1 MKPFDKK
8 AELRREQRP
17 RWWLFGIIVILI
29 LAISVVTVVNVGHL
43 EKTIDKR
50 TNAYMKDVSLEVAK
64 NIDYRLA
71 KVTENLT
78 MLEDSL
84 ARMDT
89 LAERHEFLERK
100 APMLGFTYLVEMDAR
115 GNVCHADGLETNL
128 SHLSAF
134 QQSMKGEP
142 SVAFLEGQTVL
153 YTIPMWQDGAVTGV
167 LAGARDRKNMQAFI
181 DSGSFGG
188 QGVSC
193 IIDQE
198 GQVLISPT
206 DLRFFLALDDVFQ
219 DNRDAALVRDIEQM
233 KRNMRSGVDG
243 DLAFTTVDGQ
253 QVLMSYN
260 VLSAYDWILLTLIPA
275 DIISREINQNLLAT
289 LLITGATLLTFS
301 VIILLMLY
309 FYKSYRRHLDKT
321 VFEDP
326 ITGKMNNLRF
336 LQVCEEAIREA
347 PPSTYCMVSLNI
359 KDFKLINEN
368 YGRDEG
374 DNALRYIYRT
384 LEKQLRDGEII
395 ARGEADNFYLCLKES
410 RPEAAQE
417 RLDAMIQ
424 AVNAY
429 NSGTQP
435 LYRFRI
441 LQGIYLVD
449 DPSLEIRAIQ
459 DRANIARSNVTPE
472 NDQGFV
478 FYNDALILRL
488 KQEREL
494 FDLLDSSLENGDFR
508 VYLQPK
514 ILLDSGKIGGAEA
527 LIRWRHPQRGL
538 ISPAEFVPLFE
549 RNGAICRLNRFV
561 FEEVC
566 AFQEK
571 RQRQGLTLFPIS
583 VNLSR
588 QNFRDHDFLHEFDEV
603 RKRHHLSRNV
613 MELELTESIVFDGGE
628 IQYVKSVITQMHKM
642 GFLCSLDDFG
652 FGYSSL
658 GLLSELDVDTVKL
671 DRIFFNGDARS
682 EAVVESM
689 VNLCRNLHIRTVAE
703 GIESPDQLEFLRR
716 IRCDM
721 VQGYVYAKPMPEPEF
736 SQWVKERE

>member
-1 MKPFDKK
+1 
-8 AELRREQRP
+8 
-17 RWWLFGIIVILI
+17 
-29 LAISVVTVVNVGHL
+29 
-43 EKTIDKR
+43 
-50 TNAYMKDVSLEVAK
+50 
-64 NIDYRLA
+64 
-71 KVTENLT
+71 
-78 MLEDSL
+78 
-84 ARMDT
+84 
-89 LAERHEFLERK
+89 
-100 APMLGFTYLVEMDAR
+100 
-115 GNVCHADGLETNL
+115 
-128 SHLSAF
+128 
-134 QQSMKGEP
+134 
-142 SVAFLEGQTVL
+142 
-153 YTIPMWQDGAVTGV
+153 
-167 LAGARDRKNMQAFI
+167 
-181 DSGSFGG
+181 
-188 QGVSC
+188 
-193 IIDQE
+193 
-198 GQVLISPT
+198 
-206 DLRFFLALDDVFQ
+206 
-219 DNRDAALVRDIEQM
+219 M

-429 NSGTQP
+429 NAGTQP

-549 RNGAICRLNRFV
+549 RNGAICRLDRFV

>member
-1 MKPFDKK
+1 M
-8 AELRREQRP
+8 
-17 RWWLFGIIVILI
+17 
-29 LAISVVTVVNVGHL
+29 VTVVNVGHL

-71 KVTENLT
+71 TMTENLT

-167 LAGARDRKNMQAFI
+167 LAGARDPRKNMQAFI

-233 KRNMRSGVDG
+233 KCNMRSGVDG

-359 KDFKLINEN
+359 KDFKLIIEN

-549 RNGAICRLNRFV
+549 RNGAICRLDRFV

-703 GIESPDQLEFLRR
+703 GIESPAQLEFLRR